1 MPDLL
6 EKEMIFSE
14 PSEADIQLGEDQA
27 IYMMGLQT
35 GRRKLQCKEMF

>member
-14 PSEADIQLGEDQA
+14 PSEADIHFGEDQA

-35 GRRKLQCKEMF
+35 RRKKLRCKEMF